1 MPTNL
6 LPPTLARWLTDHHG
20 VVTTQELRAA
30 GVGRTAT
37 DRLCSGG
44 VLRRV
49 TRGVFVA
56 TMAAPTLEHR
66 CPAAVLP
73 ASRRLRHGTDG
84 RHAGGPAPPTT
95 VAGSALLDPSR
106 GAPRRGCRRRVSPD
120 HGARARATGR
130 CAPTGSSSPRSRAS
144 PSTWPPTCASSTI
157 ARWSSSCSTGGCVT
171 ADELVAIGRRLCH
184 PARRGSTTF
193 RRTLLGLG
201 GEAHDSHPEVVLHDA
216 LRALGVPVDA
226 QVPVRCPA
234 DGVTIHVD
242 LAVPAVRWGI
252 ELDIHPEHRSV
263 DGHQRGQ
270 PPGARPARRGLADRA
285 GLRTRHGRPA
295 AARRRARR
303 AVPPPHPSVRRTP
316 VARFDTR
323 TRFNTRIGRR
333 FTGRLGRT
341 GTSPGRRQVAEVLL
355 PLGAA

>member
-1 MPTNL
+1 MPNNL

-20 VVTTQELRAA
+20 VVTTQELRIA

-56 TMAAPTLEHR
+56 TMAAATLEHR
-66 CPAAVLP
+66 ARLLCCLHPDGFVTGPTAGMLAGLRRQPPSAGLHFSIRHGVHLDEDAGAVFRQTTALRASDRTVRADGIVVASFPRLAFDLAADLRQLDHRSVVQQLLD
-73 ASRRLRHGTDG
+73 RRLV
-84 RHAGGPAPPTT
+84 T
-95 VAGSALLDPSR
+95 V
-106 GAPRRGCRRRVSPD
+106 
-120 HGARARATGR
+120 
-130 CAPTGSSSPRSRAS
+130 
-144 PSTWPPTCASSTI
+144 
-157 ARWSSSCSTGGCVT
+157 
-171 ADELVAIGRRLCH
+171 DELAAIGRRLCH

-201 GEAHDSHPEVVLHDA
+201 GEAQDSHPEVVLHDA

-263 DGHQRGQ
+263 DGHQRDS
-270 PPGARPARRGLADRA
+270 RRVRGLHDADWQIEPVCELDMADPRR
-285 GLRTRHGRPA
+285 LA
-295 AARRRARR
+295 AELAELYRRRIRVFGA
-303 AVPPPHPSVRRTP
+303 PPVRGST
-316 VARFDTR
+316 
-323 TRFNTRIGRR
+323 
-333 FTGRLGRT
+333 LGCVST
-341 GTSPGRRQVAEVLL
+341 
-355 PLGAA
+355 LG